1 MEAAAARTAPA
12 ARPTPRTKPRRKPAP
27 PKRRPRSARS
37 PARAQQAP
45 AGRLIRPA
53 MAGAALFPQAAMR
66 SAGAVRDF
74 SDSSLIVRLTRGRS
88 WIAVLCALLGG
99 IVALNV
105 LSLSL
110 TAGSGRTSLQI
121 AELKTDISSLQAQI
135 EEKLSAVKVEA
146 EAARL
151 GLANP
156 DPQEISFLNA
166 KEADARR
173 VAHLLATDG
182 FLLAPS
188 QPSSY
193 PAPGTSY
200 APVPTAAPATTTTA
214 ETTTTTTTAAPTDTV
229 SSAPDPAASGG
240 AGETSS
246 SSGTPSSGT
255 SSGSSTGTTG
265 GVGL

>member
-1 MEAAAARTAPA
+1 MEAATARTTPA
-12 ARPTPRTKPRRKPAP
+12 RRPAPRRKPRPRTASA
-27 PKRRPRSARS
+27 KRRPRQQT
-37 PARAQQAP
+37 RAGQAP

-74 SDSSLIVRLTRGRS
+74 SDSGLILRLTRGRG
-88 WIAVLCALLGG
+88 WIAVLCVLLGG

-110 TAGSGRTSLQI
+110 TAGSGQTSLRI
-121 AELKTDISSLQAQI
+121 DELKNKVSSLQAQVD
-135 EEKLSAVKVEA
+135 EKLSAIKVEA

-156 DPQEISFLNA
+156 DPQTISWLYA
-166 KEADARR
+166 KDADARR

-193 PAPGTSY
+193 PEPGTSY
-200 APVPTAAPATTTTA
+200 APVPTAGPATTTTP
-214 ETTTTTTTAAPTDTV
+214 ETTTSAAPTTTV
-229 SSAPDPAASGG
+229 PPSTATGTSGGASGVSAASG
-240 AGETSS
+240 T
-246 SSGTPSSGT
+246 SSGTTS